1 MLNHIRV
8 VEALEGYG
16 LSIKNSFTSLNIAG
30 EDLSHV
36 KCLIFATSLL
46 NLPGIGTVTSCE
58 RLSINVLVLFGVI
71 SVSGDGGFTSNNR
84 ADQWLNDSKEN
95 DDSSNRIVV
104 VDDACQEFSCSRLVL
119 YFRAFFSLKT

>member
-16 LSIKNSFTSLNIAG
+16 LSIKNSFTSLSIAG

-46 NLPGIGTVTSCE
+46 NLPGISTVTSCE
-58 RLSINVLVLFGVI
+58 RLSINVLILFVVI
-71 SVSGDGGFTSNNR
+71 SVLEDGGFTSNR

>member
-16 LSIKNSFTSLNIAG
+16 LSIKNSFTSLSIAG

-58 RLSINVLVLFGVI
+58 RLSINVLILFVVI
-71 SVSGDGGFTSNNR
+71 SVLEDGGFTSNR